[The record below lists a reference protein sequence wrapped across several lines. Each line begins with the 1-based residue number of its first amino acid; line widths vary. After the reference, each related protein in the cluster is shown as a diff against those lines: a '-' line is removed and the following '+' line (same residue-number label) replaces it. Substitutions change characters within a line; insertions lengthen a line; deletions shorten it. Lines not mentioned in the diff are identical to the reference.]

1 MAKKSLKQKTPLNRI
16 SANIDSLIEND
27 KLVLSQ
33 FEKLHDE
40 VESLR
45 DDVHEMKEQ
54 TTRMSLQLY
63 NVESDVKTVKRLVQE
78 EPEKRRALEQRIRQV
93 VPNLPK

>member
-1 MAKKSLKQKTPLNRI
+1 MVKKKGKKKHPLDRM
-16 SANIDSLIEND
+16 SANINSLIEND

-63 NVESDVKTVKRLVQE
+63 NVESDIKTVKRLVQE

-93 VPNLPK
+93 LPNLPK

>member
-1 MAKKSLKQKTPLNRI
+1 MAKKKGKKEDLLARV
-16 SANIDSLIEND
+16 SANVNSLIEND

-45 DDVHEMKEQ
+45 DNVHEMKEQ

-63 NVESDVKTVKRLVQE
+63 NVESDIKTVKRLVQE
-78 EPEKRRALEQRIRQV
+78 EPAKRRALEQRIRQV
-93 VPNLPK
+93 LPNLPK

>member
-1 MAKKSLKQKTPLNRI
+1 M
-16 SANIDSLIEND
+16 SANIDTLIEND

-45 DDVHEMKEQ
+45 DDVHEMKDR
-54 TTRMSLQLY
+54 TFYMSLRLY
-63 NVESDVKTVKRLVQE
+63 DVGGDLKTIKRLVQE
-78 EPEKRRALEQRIRQV
+78 EPEKRRALEQRVRQV
-93 VPNLPK
+93 VANLPK